1 MAQEMETYI
10 SIKNGNVDISKKL
23 DELFTPVKGE
33 YNTRTIELINRLYGT
48 NFTWDVDL
56 SRDENEANGNTWPE
70 YKWLG
75 DNVGSK
81 WIYSEYDSD
90 EDCAFIHLNLK
101 SAWSVPQGF
110 IKKLTEEL
118 RKIHDECYIVG
129 TYEDESYNPMGA
141 FVYGNNFD
149 GIEDLD
155 VEIDEDRVWE
165 DDYYIGELRNKTEQL
180 KEDIHNVYLE
190 HLQP

>member
-56 SRDENEANGNTWPE
+56 SRDEANGNTWPE

-90 EDCAFIHLNLK
+90 EDCTFIHLNLK

-149 GIEDLD
+149 EIEDLD
-155 VEIDEDRVWE
+155 VEVDEDRVWE
-165 DDYYIGELRNKTEQL
+165 DDYYIEELRNKTEQL